1 MTIPSTSFS
10 KRPLGSSSLMV
21 TPVCLGTMTFG
32 VQNTKE
38 DAFQLLDYAVKTRG
52 INFIDTAELYPAPT
66 AHSYWNSEQVH
77 ADWKPGKTESI
88 VGDWLEQNQSL
99 RESIVIA
106 TKVAG
111 YIPSSVIPS
120 YRMNH
125 TTDEHSLGQKSA
137 CRLDK
142 QSIKSACDASLN
154 RLKTSYI
161 DLYQLH
167 WPDRYIPAFG
177 DTMYE
182 LSRVRPES
190 VPIRETVL
198 AMQEL
203 LDEGKIK
210 AWGLSNETTY
220 GVCEFVKICDELN
233 VQRPASIQN
242 SYSLLHR
249 SFETELAEAC
259 APHHY
264 NIGLLPWSVLAGG
277 ALSGKYVLNNNNKEA
292 LKNSRNVLFP
302 SFQGRF
308 FSERANIATRKYVDI
323 ANEIGVSPAALALAF
338 CCSRWFVQ
346 LNGSCI
352 IGATTLDQLKENID
366 ACLIQLDES
375 TIQKINSVH
384 LEYRDPCM
392 N

>member
-1 MTIPSTSFS
+1 MTPASTSFE
-10 KRPLGSSSLMV
+10 KRPLGSSSLLV

-32 VQNTKE
+32 IQNTKE
-38 DAFQLLDYAVKTRG
+38 EAFQQLDYAVKTRG
-52 INFIDTAELYPAPT
+52 INFIDTAELYPVPT
-66 AHSYWNSEQVH
+66 THS
-77 ADWKPGKTESI
+77 DWKPGKTESI

-210 AWGLSNETTY
+210 AWGLSNE
-220 GVCEFVKICDELN
+220 
-233 VQRPASIQN
+233 
-242 SYSLLHR
+242 
-249 SFETELAEAC
+249 
-259 APHHY
+259 
-264 NIGLLPWSVLAGG
+264 
-277 ALSGKYVLNNNNKEA
+277 
-292 LKNSRNVLFP
+292 
-302 SFQGRF
+302 
-308 FSERANIATRKYVDI
+308 
-323 ANEIGVSPAALALAF
+323 
-338 CCSRWFVQ
+338 
-346 LNGSCI
+346 
-352 IGATTLDQLKENID
+352 
-366 ACLIQLDES
+366 
-375 TIQKINSVH
+375 
-384 LEYRDPCM
+384 
-392 N
+392 